1 MNFNVCD
8 KSIKIYFAELICR
21 WTFTLVLLYF
31 AIGIIVSSRGC
42 SMYSKKPSTQVA
54 DGDTLSKK
62 DHHEKANN
70 FTTNVKAIETKSL
83 SGQEAGALEILMHSI
98 YHACAG
104 AVVLTDLVFWFI
116 LVPLM
121 SGKDF
126 KLTVVGSAVTFFFL
140 NIGSSDLV

>member
-1 MNFNVCD
+1 MDLLLFILIDTCCLHLD
-8 KSIKIYFAELICR
+8 FASYANS
-21 WTFTLVLLYF
+21 FFVQ
-31 AIGIIVSSRGC
+31 IGIIVSSRGC

-98 YHACAG
+98 YHVSQCNLL
-104 AVVLTDLVFWFI
+104 VSTFPVL
-116 LVPLM
+116 
-121 SGKDF
+121 
-126 KLTVVGSAVTFFFL
+126 FFVKQAL
-140 NIGSSDLV
+140 YYASLDPINYK